1 MNYRSEDIMSDSVL
15 TEVLLNLCQLTGS
28 KYAKVL
34 GGAACNWRTEAS
46 IGVADEQF
54 GEDLLRNI
62 ISYGEVVVINPGTAF
77 SYSLQFANRSHSFVC
92 IALRVGKDELCGA
105 IILGGSPKDLQL
117 SSAIRYLIQI
127 HAARA
132 SSLLHQNSGA
142 GVEDMTTVNLDRL
155 RLLESVVINAKDA
168 ILITETG
175 VEEPAPKIIYC
186 NPSFLK
192 VTGYSLAEVIGSTPR
207 MLQCERTDRAALNKI
222 RIALQSWRPV
232 EVELI
237 NCRKDGS
244 YFWVELSI
252 VPVADE
258 NGWYTHWVSVQRD
271 ISDRKNSEVASAL
284 AIKEREERLALESR
298 LKEREVMTKH
308 LSFIAFHDEL
318 TSLCNRVYMMSQLS
332 QLFAANCSQRIKAT
346 LILIDLDGFKLI
358 NDSMGYLSGD
368 TLLKNVASRLQS
380 CLRGNDVLARIG
392 GDEFS
397 ILLCGEDQRG
407 VSIALAER
415 IVERLQQQ
423 IKIDDQEVFISCSIG
438 IVVAN
443 KFHNKPEDLLRDA
456 DVAMYSA
463 KRQGP
468 GKWCMF
474 DVTMREDA
482 LKSFLIQSTMRQGLI
497 NKEFFICYQPIVRGS
512 TSDCVAFEALVRW
525 KHPQLGVLN
534 PDLFISAA
542 EKNGL
547 IHELGFWVM
556 QKACIDMSALNLI
569 KKGHSLRVNVNVS
582 AKELVSSGFLDQVL
596 TIISDTGIAAKQLQL
611 EITESVLIQ
620 HPELANSVLEKIR
633 NNGVRVALD
642 DFGIGYSSLDYIA
655 KYPFDEIKIDK
666 TFTLAAVSNK
676 RSEVIVKSIV
686 ALSSALNLET
696 TAEGVENNE
705 QFSFLKGIGCTYN
718 QGYLFS
724 VPLPFEDLVSY
735 LS

>member
-1 MNYRSEDIMSDSVL
+1 
-15 TEVLLNLCQLTGS
+15 
-28 KYAKVL
+28 
-34 GGAACNWRTEAS
+34 
-46 IGVADEQF
+46 
-54 GEDLLRNI
+54 
-62 ISYGEVVVINPGTAF
+62 
-77 SYSLQFANRSHSFVC
+77 
-92 IALRVGKDELCGA
+92 
-105 IILGGSPKDLQL
+105 
-117 SSAIRYLIQI
+117 
-127 HAARA
+127 
-132 SSLLHQNSGA
+132 
-142 GVEDMTTVNLDRL
+142 
-155 RLLESVVINAKDA
+155 
-168 ILITETG
+168 
-175 VEEPAPKIIYC
+175 
-186 NPSFLK
+186 
-192 VTGYSLAEVIGSTPR
+192 
-207 MLQCERTDRAALNKI
+207 
-222 RIALQSWRPV
+222 
-232 EVELI
+232 
-237 NCRKDGS
+237 
-244 YFWVELSI
+244 
-252 VPVADE
+252 
-258 NGWYTHWVSVQRD
+258 
-271 ISDRKNSEVASAL
+271 
-284 AIKEREERLALESR
+284 
-298 LKEREVMTKH
+298 
-308 LSFIAFHDEL
+308 
-318 TSLCNRVYMMSQLS
+318 
-332 QLFAANCSQRIKAT
+332 
-346 LILIDLDGFKLI
+346 
-358 NDSMGYLSGD
+358 
-368 TLLKNVASRLQS
+368 
-380 CLRGNDVLARIG
+380 
-392 GDEFS
+392 
-397 ILLCGEDQRG
+397 
-407 VSIALAER
+407 
-415 IVERLQQQ
+415 
-423 IKIDDQEVFISCSIG
+423 IG

>member
-1 MNYRSEDIMSDSVL
+1 MSDSVL

-456 DVAMYSA
+456 DVAMY
-463 KRQGP
+463 
-468 GKWCMF
+468 
-474 DVTMREDA
+474 
-482 LKSFLIQSTMRQGLI
+482 
-497 NKEFFICYQPIVRGS
+497 
-512 TSDCVAFEALVRW
+512 
-525 KHPQLGVLN
+525 
-534 PDLFISAA
+534 
-542 EKNGL
+542 
-547 IHELGFWVM
+547 
-556 QKACIDMSALNLI
+556 
-569 KKGHSLRVNVNVS
+569 
-582 AKELVSSGFLDQVL
+582 
-596 TIISDTGIAAKQLQL
+596 
-611 EITESVLIQ
+611 
-620 HPELANSVLEKIR
+620 
-633 NNGVRVALD
+633 
-642 DFGIGYSSLDYIA
+642 
-655 KYPFDEIKIDK
+655 
-666 TFTLAAVSNK
+666 
-676 RSEVIVKSIV
+676 
-686 ALSSALNLET
+686 
-696 TAEGVENNE
+696 
-705 QFSFLKGIGCTYN
+705 
-718 QGYLFS
+718 
-724 VPLPFEDLVSY
+724 
-735 LS
+735 